1 MMKTKKKLPINLI
14 LVLIVIILSFIPL
27 FLVPDAEF
35 GGADGEAET
44 LITVINKNY
53 EPWFNSLIEPASGEI
68 ESLLFALQ
76 AAIGAGIL
84 AYGFGY
90 LKGRSKTLKT
100 TSVSIAPTLSGESD
114 SHENH

>member
-1 MMKTKKKLPINLI
+1 MKTKKKLPINLI
-14 LVLIVIILSFIPL
+14 LILIVILLSFIPL

-44 LITVINKNY
+44 LITVINENY
-53 EPWFNSLIEPASGEI
+53 EPWFDSLIEPASGEI

-90 LKGRSKTLKT
+90 LRGRSKTLKT
-100 TSVSIAPTLSGESD
+100 TPISVATSLSDESI

>member
-1 MMKTKKKLPINLI
+1 MTKKTFPTNL
-14 LVLIVIILSFIPL
+14 LLIIFVIILSFAPL
-27 FLVPDAEF
+27 FLIKNAEF

-44 LITVINKNY
+44 MISQINEDY
-53 EPWFNSLIEPASGEI
+53 EPWFEPLIEPASGEI

-90 LKGRSKTLKT
+90 LKGKSKALK
-100 TSVSIAPTLSGESD
+100 
-114 SHENH
+114 NQ

>member
-1 MMKTKKKLPINLI
+1 MTKNTFPTNLLLI
-14 LVLIVIILSFIPL
+14 LLVIIISFAPL
-27 FLVPDAEF
+27 FLIKNAEF

-44 LITVINKNY
+44 MITQINADY
-53 EPWFNSLIEPASGEI
+53 EPWFEPLVEPASGEI

-90 LKGRSKTLKT
+90 LNGKSKALK
-100 TSVSIAPTLSGESD
+100 
-114 SHENH
+114 NR

>member
-1 MMKTKKKLPINLI
+1 MSTNKKFPINLI
-14 LVLIVIILSFIPL
+14 LILMVVLLSFIPL

-44 LITVINKNY
+44 LITVINKDY
-53 EPWFNSLIEPASGEI
+53 EPWFDSLIEPASGEI

-76 AAIGAGIL
+76 AALGAGVL

-90 LKGRSKTLKT
+90 LKGKSKATKTLSSLGT
-100 TSVSIAPTLSGESD
+100 QLSGSSI